1 MARVLTRGSAT
12 AALRGGFALVRRRGL
27 AAVVIVW
34 ALVALLAILAA
45 VPAWAWWARELSRPI
60 DAARLLGSPN
70 LATLAEVTQAN
81 PAGWRM
87 LWTTAAAAAFVA
99 LLLNP
104 FLAGGVLGAISRDP
118 GDDGPVA
125 RFAAEGALHYGPML
139 RVLLIAGV
147 LVAVWLSVASPALT
161 TLAQAAGASDL
172 TVFLAGLA
180 VIALTAGVASILV
193 DLARIR
199 IVRGDTHKARLA
211 IRWAIGFGARQA
223 PALLVLAVVFGSL
236 IVLTGAGLAWTRG
249 WLSGTTWP
257 SILAGVAVQQA
268 SALARTWLRASWLAG
283 ELALVEAV
291 AEDAPSAPAIE
302 LPPERQDPGVLEE
315 TEDPGVQRTPGS
327 LVVGLAEEERP
338 EVLVVVE
345 REAGEGGLAG
355 DERLRGG
362 DLAPEVPGRLSAE
375 RDAGRGDAG
384 AGEPGPAP
392 AAGPGDRGGA

>member
-1 MARVLTRGSAT
+1 MARVLTAGSGP
-12 AALRGGFALVRRRGL
+12 AAVREGLALVRRRGL
-27 AAVVIVW
+27 AAVVIAW
-34 ALVALLAILAA
+34 ALVALLAVLAV

-60 DAARLLGSPN
+60 DATRLLGSPN
-70 LATLAEVTQAN
+70 LAILTEVAQAN

-87 LWTTAAAAAFVA
+87 LWTTAIAAAFVA

-147 LVAVWLSVASPALT
+147 LVAVFLSVASPGVA
-161 TLAQAAGASDL
+161 TLADAAGASDL
-172 TVFLAGLA
+172 AVFLAGLA
-180 VIALTAGVASILV
+180 VAALTVGVAGVLV

-199 IVRGDTHKARLA
+199 IVRGDTRKARV
-211 IRWAIGFGARQA
+211 AIGWATVFAVRHA
-223 PALLVLAVVFGSL
+223 PALLVVAVACGAL
-236 IVLTGAGLAWTRG
+236 IAVTVAALAWTRG
-249 WLSGTTWP
+249 ALPATTWP
-257 SILAGVAVQQA
+257 SILAGLALQQA

-291 AEDAPSAPAIE
+291 VEDAPAAPAIE
-302 LPPERQDPGVLEE
+302 LPPELPIAAAAPAREDAGVR
-315 TEDPGVQRTPGS
+315 GTPAS
-327 LVVGLAEEERP
+327 LALEERP

-345 REAGEGGLAG
+345 RETGEGGLAR

-362 DLAPEVPGRLSAE
+362 DLAPEIPGRLPAE
-375 RDAGRGDAG
+375 GDPGRRDAGP
-384 AGEPGPAP
+384 GEAGPAAAAHP
-392 AAGPGDRGGA
+392 ADRDGA

>member
-1 MARVLTRGSAT
+1 MARVLTPGSGP
-12 AALRGGFALVRRRGL
+12 AALRAGVALVRRRGL
-27 AAVVIVW
+27 SAVVITW

-45 VPAWAWWARELSRPI
+45 VPAWAWWARELSKPI

-70 LATLAEVTQAN
+70 LAILTEVAQAN

-87 LWTTAAAAAFVA
+87 LATTAVAAAFVA

-147 LVAVWLSVASPALT
+147 LVAVFVSVASPA
-161 TLAQAAGASDL
+161 AAAAAEAAGASDL
-172 TVFLAGLA
+172 MVFLSSLA
-180 VIALTAGVASILV
+180 VAALSVGVASVLV

-199 IVRGDTHKARLA
+199 IVRGDTRKARLA
-211 IRWAIGFGARQA
+211 IGWAIVFGVRHV
-223 PALLVLAVVFGSL
+223 PALLVVAVVFGTL
-236 IVLTGAGLAWTRG
+236 IALTVAALAWTRG
-249 WLSGTTWP
+249 ALSATTWP
-257 SILAGVAVQQA
+257 SILAGLALQQA
-268 SALARTWLRASWLAG
+268 GALARTWLRASWLAG

-291 AEDAPSAPAIE
+291 VEDAPAAPSIE
-302 LPPERQDPGVLEE
+302 LPPDLPIAAAAPSVL
-315 TEDPGVQRTPGS
+315 P
-327 LVVGLAEEERP
+327 EEERP

-345 REAGEGGLAG
+345 REAGDGGLAR

-362 DLAPEVPGRLSAE
+362 DLASEVPGRLSAE
-375 RDAGRGDAG
+375 GDAGRRDAG

>member
-1 MARVLTRGSAT
+1 MARVLTPGAGP
-12 AALRGGFALVRRRGL
+12 AAIRAGFALVGRRGL
-27 AAVVIVW
+27 AAVVIAW

-45 VPAWAWWARELSRPI
+45 VPAWSWWAGELSKPI

-70 LATLAEVTQAN
+70 LAILTEVTEAN

-87 LWTTAAAAAFVA
+87 LWTTAVAAAFVA

-104 FLAGGVLGAISRDP
+104 WLAGGVLGSISRDP

-147 LVAVWLSVASPALT
+147 LVALFLSVASPAV
-161 TLAQAAGASDL
+161 AAVAESAGASDL
-172 TVFLAGLA
+172 TVFLSGLA
-180 VIALTAGVASILV
+180 FAALTAGVAGVLT

-199 IVRGDTHKARLA
+199 IVRGDTRKARLA
-211 IRWAIGFGARQA
+211 VGWAIRFAVRHA
-223 PALLVLAVVFGSL
+223 PALLIVAVVFGAL
-236 IVLTGAGLAWTRG
+236 IALTVAALAWTRAA
-249 WLSGTTWP
+249 LSATTWP
-257 SILAGVAVQQA
+257 SILAGVALQQA

-283 ELALVEAV
+283 ELALVEALV
-291 AEDAPSAPAIE
+291 EDAPAAPAIE
-302 LPPERQDPGVLEE
+302 LPPELPIAAAAPSVLPE
-315 TEDPGVQRTPGS
+315 Q
-327 LVVGLAEEERP
+327 ERP

-345 REAGEGGLAG
+345 REPGERGLAG

-362 DLAPEVPGRLSAE
+362 DLAPEIPGRLPAE
-375 RDAGRGDAG
+375 GDAGRRDAG